1 LPKGICDVPASASR
15 LERYASLFDCVEIN
29 SSFYRPH
36 RRSTYERWAAST
48 PADFLFSV
56 KVPKRISHE
65 QRLMECG
72 DALEAFGDEIEGLG
86 QKLGIVLLQ
95 LPPSLAFAPAQ
106 EEFLAVFRRRFS
118 VPLVCEP
125 RHRSWFAA
133 EASRLL
139 DAYSISRAAA
149 DPAIVPAA
157 AKPHAAGGVAY
168 IRLHGSPRTYW
179 SAYQEDALGDWLR
192 VGIDHQNGNDVWI
205 VFDNTAAGAAW
216 TDARQMR
223 LLLERHQNAS

>member
-1 LPKGICDVPASASR
+1 MRSDPSNRRPSPLLRIGTASWSLPKGICDAPASASR

-48 PADFLFSV
+48 PANFSFSV
-56 KVPKRISHE
+56 KAPKRISHE
-65 QRLMECG
+65 QRLMGCG
-72 DALEAFGDEIEGLG
+72 DALDEFGDEIEGLG
-86 QKLGIVLLQ
+86 QKLGVVLLQ

-139 DAYSISRAAA
+139 DTYGISRAAT
-149 DPAIVPAA
+149 DPAVVPAA
-157 AKPHAAGGVAY
+157 AKPHAAGGVA
-168 IRLHGSPRTYW
+168 
-179 SAYQEDALGDWLR
+179 
-192 VGIDHQNGNDVWI
+192 
-205 VFDNTAAGAAW
+205 
-216 TDARQMR
+216 
-223 LLLERHQNAS
+223 